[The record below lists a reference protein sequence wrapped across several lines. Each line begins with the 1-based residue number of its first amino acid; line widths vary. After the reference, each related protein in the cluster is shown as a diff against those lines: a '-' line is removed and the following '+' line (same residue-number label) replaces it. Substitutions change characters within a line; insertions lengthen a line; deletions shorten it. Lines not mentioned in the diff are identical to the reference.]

1 MNSLISST
9 IMYHSSQEVSF
20 KDIKIATYNL
30 YKYIQDRG
38 YKSYISQTPQNYD
51 INQAALNLG
60 FQVIGDPNAKK
71 TGDLAIIDTKEKD
84 SLLKQMSLVYYGNQL
99 GVYLSTESIL
109 CHAYSLI
116 SKQTKQSVI
125 SIEKISKLST

>member
-109 CHAYSLI
+109 CHAYILI
-116 SKQTKQSVI
+116 SK
-125 SIEKISKLST
+125 

>member
-51 INQAALNLG
+51 IN
-60 FQVIGDPNAKK
+60 
-71 TGDLAIIDTKEKD
+71 
-84 SLLKQMSLVYYGNQL
+84 
-99 GVYLSTESIL
+99 
-109 CHAYSLI
+109 
-116 SKQTKQSVI
+116 
-125 SIEKISKLST
+125 